1 MLQNNLPNKYK
12 ENMKNYLP
20 QIDYYRIYYN
30 FDVVF
35 LVSTIASFLV
45 LLVNLK
51 TRHFKYSS
59 YASDKDD

>member
-1 MLQNNLPNKYK
+1 MLQNNLPAKYK

-20 QIDYYRIYYN
+20 QIDYESIYWN

-35 LVSTIASFLV
+35 LFSTIASFLILV
-45 LLVNLK
+45 VNLK
-51 TRHFKYSS
+51 TRHFKYTS